1 MRVVIVGDTHIGAI
15 LGLGSPTKNGGNTR
29 VDDYEKTLN
38 YIVDYAIENNV
49 DAFIQT
55 GDVFDSRTPA
65 PEHMNVLNRAVKK
78 LSMANI
84 TSMII
89 MGNHDYRRTGESFT
103 SAISSLACKDYPNVR
118 LVLEPELLRF
128 YDKTNGDTQIVLVPY
143 RDRRMYPGKTTEDDS
158 NLYQQEV
165 LTLLNDCDET
175 KPTIVVGHNFY
186 YNGSYNDYGGT
197 EILAKID
204 TFDKCD
210 MVVMGHYHEF
220 KIVKKKN
227 PVAIYI
233 GSMEKLNFGDER
245 VDKFFIDYN
254 TITKQIKVLK
264 CPSRQL
270 RDESID
276 LSDCTYLNLDSKLKH
291 QIKEMDLEEKIVRLK
306 LIMKDSL
313 TASIKKSEVEKMLYD
328 QGAFFVS
335 KVIVEPIITRIIR
348 DDAILQHKDNYS
360 MFKAFL
366 ESQENM
372 DSDDVVVILS
382 EAKKIIDGG

>member
-1 MRVVIVGDTHIGAI
+1 MRIVICGDTHIGAI
-15 LGLGSPTKNGGNTR
+15 FGLGAYTKNGGNTR
-29 VDDYEKTLN
+29 IDDYEKTLN

-55 GDVFDSRTPA
+55 GDAFDSRTPA
-65 PEHMNVLNRAVKK
+65 PEHMNVLNRAIKK
-78 LSMANI
+78 LSRANI
-84 TSMII
+84 TSIVI

-118 LVLEPELLRF
+118 LILEPEVLKF
-128 YDKTNGDTQIVLVPY
+128 YDKNNGNTQIVLIPY
-143 RDRRMYPGKTTEDDS
+143 RDRRMYSGKTTEEDS

-165 LTLLNDCDET
+165 FSLLKECDEES
-175 KPTIVVGHNFY
+175 PTVVIGHNFY

-197 EILAKID
+197 EILAKLD
-204 TFDKCD
+204 TFEKCD

-220 KIVKKKN
+220 KIVKKK
-227 PVAIYI
+227 PPAVYI
-233 GSMEKLNFGDER
+233 GSMEKINFGDEH
-245 VDKFFIDYN
+245 VDKFFIDYDAA
-254 TITKQIKVLK
+254 TKQTKVLK

-270 RDESID
+270 QDESID
-276 LSDCTYLNLDSKLKH
+276 LSECSYLDLDLKLKNK
-291 QIKEMDLEEKIVRLK
+291 IKDLELKDKITRLK
-306 LIMKDSL
+306 IAIKDNL
-313 TASIKKSEVEKMLYD
+313 AASIKKSEVERLLYD

-335 KVIVEPIITRIIR
+335 KVIIEPIITRIIR
-348 DDAILQHKDNYS
+348 DDAILQHKDDYS